1 MKRLGFIL
9 LMFCAFTIKA
19 QQNMIINGSF
29 ENNTATTTIYN
40 LSNIQYNTTIA
51 SSSSFG
57 QGSASSNGGEID
69 LYKSSAEPD
78 SIAANWKAQDGDWF
92 ITPAALGDYYITM
105 NWDTLQGWLKQ
116 DAFSLT
122 LIDTLSTG
130 SWYTLSFYI
139 AHENP
144 LAYPFYLPGRLSV
157 GISHYADS
165 FGVIID
171 TTAFTDTTWTQ
182 HSFHFQATDSFAHIT
197 CRPVRE
203 LIGVNFPLVDNF
215 SLKFDST
222 GTYIPP
228 PVSYNCNSN
237 NACIDPT
244 DGSGI
249 YSTLAAC
256 QTACITSAINEQQGE
271 KQLLKIVDI
280 LGKESSS
287 NATGLLFYIYSD
299 GTVEKRIIVE

>member
-1 MKRLGFIL
+1 
-9 LMFCAFTIKA
+9 MFCAFTTKS
-19 QQNMIINGSF
+19 QNLILNGSF
-29 ENNTATTTIYN
+29 ENNTATTTILN

-57 QGSASSNGGEID
+57 QGSASGNGGDID
-69 LYKSSAEPD
+69 LLKSSSEPD
-78 SIAANWKAQDGDWF
+78 SIASNWKAQDGNWF
-92 ITPAALGDYYITM
+92 ITPGSIGDYYITP
-105 NWDTLQGWLKQ
+105 NWDTIPAWFMQ
-116 DAFSLT
+116 DAFALELS
-122 LIDTLSTG
+122 DTLTTG
-130 SWYTLSFYI
+130 NWYTLNFYI
-139 AHENP
+139 THENP

-157 GISHYADS
+157 GMSHYTDS

-171 TTAFTDTTWTQ
+171 TTAYTDTAWAKQ
-182 HSFHFQATDSFAHIT
+182 SFHFQATSNFRHIT

-203 LIGVNFPLVDNF
+203 QIGANLAFVDNF
-215 SLKFDST
+215 VLVFDST

-228 PVSYNCNSN
+228 PASWNCLAT
-237 NACIDPT
+237 ACIDPT

-271 KQLLKIVDI
+271 KQLLKIVDV